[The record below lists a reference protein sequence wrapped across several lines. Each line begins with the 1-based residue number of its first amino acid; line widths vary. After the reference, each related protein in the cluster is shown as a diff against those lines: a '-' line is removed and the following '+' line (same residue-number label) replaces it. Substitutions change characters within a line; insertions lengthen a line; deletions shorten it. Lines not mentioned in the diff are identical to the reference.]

1 MSATELPAEAGICA
15 WDRLLDVP
23 SWIKA
28 PTAFDGACSVF
39 DVFGADDV
47 LMMADAGGLEPYEVV
62 AAQAWQRVG
71 DSMRVA
77 LDPRLSASRVQ
88 PHWETRLIQ

>member
-1 MSATELPAEAGICA
+1 MSAAYLSAEAGIRA
-15 WDRLLDVP
+15 SDRVSGFP

-77 LDPRLSASRVQ
+77 LDARLSASRT
-88 PHWETRLIQ
+88 E